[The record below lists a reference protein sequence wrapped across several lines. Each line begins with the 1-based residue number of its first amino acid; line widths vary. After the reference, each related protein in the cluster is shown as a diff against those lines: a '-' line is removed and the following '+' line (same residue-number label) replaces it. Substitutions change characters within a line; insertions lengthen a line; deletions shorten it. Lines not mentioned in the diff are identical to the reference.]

1 MLRVLVVEDDEATL
15 EFIRKGLSQE
25 GLTVDTVTDGLLA
38 YAAARDASFDLI
50 IMDIMLP
57 GIDGL
62 TVLQRLRREKVET
75 PVLVLSA
82 KGDLDDRV
90 RGLRAGGDDYLTK
103 PFAFAELI
111 ARIEALVRRSGHL
124 HAAPLLHLGGLTLDR
139 ERHLL
144 FVDGEP
150 VDLQPGEF
158 KLLSYLMR
166 NRGRVVSKT
175 MILDHVWGYGFD
187 PQTNVV
193 EAKISRLRSKL
204 AAHTT
209 RELIRTVRGLGYRF
223 EAADES
229 PPSRGTPGEC

>member
-1 MLRVLVVEDDEATL
+1 MLRVLVVEDDQATQ
-15 EFIRKGLSQE
+15 EFIRKGLLQE
-25 GLTVDTVTDGLLA
+25 GFTVESVTDGPSG
-38 YAAARDASFDLI
+38 YSAAREANFDLV

-62 TVLQRLRREKVET
+62 SVVQRLRRENVET

-111 ARIEALVRRSGHL
+111 ARIEALVRRSSRLEGSS
-124 HAAPLLHLGGLTLDR
+124 LLRVGEVTLDR

-144 FVDGEP
+144 FVAGQQ

-158 KLLSYLMR
+158 KLLGYLMR
-166 NRGRVVSKT
+166 NGGRVVSKT

-193 EAKISRLRSKL
+193 EAKISRLRTKL
-204 AAHTT
+204 AAHTP

-223 EAADES
+223 ETGDAPSSES
-229 PPSRGTPGEC
+229 GASS

>member
-15 EFIRKGLSQE
+15 EFVKKGLLQE
-25 GLTVDTVTDGLLA
+25 GFTVDTAVDGDLGYL
-38 YAAARDASFDLI
+38 AARDAGFDLI

-57 GIDGL
+57 GMDGL
-62 TVLQRLRREKVET
+62 SVVQRLRRENVET

-82 KGDLDDRV
+82 KAALDDRV

-103 PFAFAELI
+103 PFAFAELT
-111 ARIEALVRRSGHL
+111 ARIEALVRRTSRL
-124 HAAPLLHLGGLTLDR
+124 DAAPVLQVGEVTLDR
-139 ERHLL
+139 ERHLT
-144 FVDGEP
+144 FVGGQEI
-150 VDLQPGEF
+150 DLQPGEF
-158 KLLSYLMR
+158 KLLAYLMR

-175 MILDHVWGYGFD
+175 MILDYVWGYGFD

-204 AAHTT
+204 APHSS

-223 EAADES
+223 EAGEA
-229 PPSRGTPGEC
+229 PRPGTGD